1 MLHKVSKTKKKLILA
16 SGSRIRRQLLEGVG
30 LEFQVINSNVDEDLI
45 KEELHGRSFREQVS
59 RLASEKARSVSMDN
73 LEAFVIGSDNM
84 CTIDDEI
91 FDKPI
96 DHEDAVNHLS
106 SLSGK
111 KHFQNNGIS
120 IYREGREI
128 WSNFDVTELE
138 MKKLSLQEKII
149 TYFANS
155 SQPVSITEIAK
166 RVMTSY
172 ECARRL
178 CTEMYELGLLSRT
191 KVDKANKGR
200 PGYLYGP
207 A

>member
-1 MLHKVSKTKKKLILA
+1 MQHKVSKTKKKLILA

-59 RLASEKARSVSMDN
+59 RLASEKARIVSMDN

-84 CTIDDEI
+84 CTIDDKI

-111 KHFQNNGIS
+111 KHFQNNGVS
-120 IYREGREI
+120 IFHEGKEI
-128 WSNFDVTELE
+128 WSNYDVTELE
-138 MKKLSLQEKII
+138 MKKLSPQEIEDYLNLDKPYSACGCYHFESNGKDLF
-149 TYFANS
+149 T
-155 SQPVSITEIAK
+155 SINGLEST
-166 RVMTSY
+166 VMGLAM
-172 ECARRL
+172 EHL
-178 CTEMYELGLLSRT
+178 IEKLNQLGVIEL
-191 KVDKANKGR
+191 
-200 PGYLYGP
+200 
-207 A
+207 

>member
-1 MLHKVSKTKKKLILA
+1 VVLPKVSQTKKKLILA

-30 LEFQVINSNVDEDLI
+30 LQFRVINSNVDEDSL
-45 KEELHGRSFREQVS
+45 KKELHGRPFGEQVV
-59 RLASEKARSVSMDN
+59 RLASEKARIVNIDN
-73 LEAFVIGSDNM
+73 PEAFVIGSDNM

-120 IYREGREI
+120 IYHEGREI

-138 MKKLSLQEKII
+138 MKKLSLQEIEDYLNLDKPYSACGCYHFESNGKDLFTNINGLESTVMGLAMEHLIEKLNQLDII
-149 TYFANS
+149 
-155 SQPVSITEIAK
+155 
-166 RVMTSY
+166 
-172 ECARRL
+172 
-178 CTEMYELGLLSRT
+178 EL
-191 KVDKANKGR
+191 
-200 PGYLYGP
+200 
-207 A
+207 

>member
-1 MLHKVSKTKKKLILA
+1 MVLPKVSQTKKKLILA

-30 LEFQVINSNVDEDLI
+30 LQFRVINSNVDEDSL
-45 KEELHGRSFREQVS
+45 KKELHGRPFGEQVV
-59 RLASEKARSVSMDN
+59 RLASEKARIVNIDN
-73 LEAFVIGSDNM
+73 PEAFVIGSDNM

-120 IYREGREI
+120 IYHEGREI

-138 MKKLSLQEKII
+138 MKKLSLQEIEDYLNLDKPYSACGCYHFESNGKDLFTNINGLESTVMGLAMEHLIEKLNQLGII
-149 TYFANS
+149 
-155 SQPVSITEIAK
+155 
-166 RVMTSY
+166 
-172 ECARRL
+172 
-178 CTEMYELGLLSRT
+178 EL
-191 KVDKANKGR
+191 
-200 PGYLYGP
+200 
-207 A
+207 

>member
-1 MLHKVSKTKKKLILA
+1 MLPTVSATKEKIILA

-30 LEFQVINSNVDEDLI
+30 LQFQVINSNVDEDLL
-45 KEELHGRSFREQVS
+45 KKELHGRSFREQVT
-59 RLASEKARSVSMDN
+59 RLASEKARKVSNNN

-120 IYREGREI
+120 IYHEGREI
-128 WSNFDVTELE
+128 WSNFDVAELE
-138 MKKLSLQEKII
+138 MKKLSLQEIEDYLNLDKPYSACGCYHFEANGKGLFKSII
-149 TYFANS
+149 GLEST
-155 SQPVSITEIAK
+155 
-166 RVMTSY
+166 VMGLAM
-172 ECARRL
+172 EQL
-178 CTEMYELGLLSRT
+178 IKKLNQLDVIEL
-191 KVDKANKGR
+191 
-200 PGYLYGP
+200 
-207 A
+207 

>member
-1 MLHKVSKTKKKLILA
+1 MVLTKVSQTKKKLVLA

-30 LEFQVINSNVDEDLI
+30 LRFQVINSNVDEDLL
-45 KEELHGRSFREQVS
+45 KKELHGRPFREQVV
-59 RLASEKARSVSMDN
+59 RLAAEKARVVSMDN

-84 CTIDDEI
+84 CTIDDKI

-120 IYREGREI
+120 IFHEGREV

-138 MKKLSLQEKII
+138 MKKLSLQEIEDYLNLDKPYSACGCYHFESNGKDLF
-149 TYFANS
+149 T
-155 SQPVSITEIAK
+155 SINGLEST
-166 RVMTSY
+166 VMGLAM
-172 ECARRL
+172 EHL
-178 CTEMYELGLLSRT
+178 IEKLNQLGVIEL
-191 KVDKANKGR
+191 
-200 PGYLYGP
+200 
-207 A
+207 

>member
-1 MLHKVSKTKKKLILA
+1 MVLPKVSQTKKKLILA

-30 LEFQVINSNVDEDLI
+30 LQFRVINSNVDEDSL
-45 KEELHGRSFREQVS
+45 KKELHGRPFGEQVV
-59 RLASEKARSVSMDN
+59 RLASEKARIVNMDN
-73 LEAFVIGSDNM
+73 PEAFVIGSDNM

-120 IYREGREI
+120 IYHEGREI

-138 MKKLSLQEKII
+138 MKKLSLQEIEDYLNLDKPYSACGCYHFESNGKDLFTNINGLESTVMGLAMEHLIEKLNQLDII
-149 TYFANS
+149 
-155 SQPVSITEIAK
+155 
-166 RVMTSY
+166 
-172 ECARRL
+172 
-178 CTEMYELGLLSRT
+178 EL
-191 KVDKANKGR
+191 
-200 PGYLYGP
+200 
-207 A
+207 

>member
-84 CTIDDEI
+84 CTFGDEI

-120 IYREGREI
+120 IFHEGKEI
-128 WSNFDVTELE
+128 WSNYDVTELE
-138 MKKLSLQEKII
+138 MKKLSLQEIEDYLNLDKPYSACGCYHFESNGKDLF
-149 TYFANS
+149 T
-155 SQPVSITEIAK
+155 SINGLEST
-166 RVMTSY
+166 VMGLAM
-172 ECARRL
+172 EHL
-178 CTEMYELGLLSRT
+178 IEKLNQLGVIEL
-191 KVDKANKGR
+191 
-200 PGYLYGP
+200 
-207 A
+207 